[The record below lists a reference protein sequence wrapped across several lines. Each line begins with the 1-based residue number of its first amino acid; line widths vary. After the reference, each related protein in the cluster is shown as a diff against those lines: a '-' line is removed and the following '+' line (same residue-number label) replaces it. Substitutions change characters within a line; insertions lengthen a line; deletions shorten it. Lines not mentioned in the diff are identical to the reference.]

1 MDKKVLKTTIQ
12 VLRGTADDWALAENA
27 NLILHDGELAF
38 CKVNDNYHLLKIGDG
53 QRTFADLPWLSCMA
67 ADVFPWAK
75 EETKPVYTAAEIQGL
90 NKAIKDAIEDSLF
103 GSSEPSEEKEPIIG
117 LVYAYGSFYDQIT
130 HNTGGSLWLYWA
142 QVNNTSPYK
151 VRVQWEAN
159 GVTTISDLE
168 PNTNTGHVDVGGNSS
183 PTVNVLQVIRLA

>member
-1 MDKKVLKTTIQ
+1 M
-12 VLRGTADDWALAENA
+12 AENA

-38 CKVNDNYHLLKIGDG
+38 CKVADDYHLLKIGDG
-53 QRTFADLPWLSCMA
+53 QHTFADLPWLSCMA

-75 EETKPVYTAAEIQGL
+75 TETKPVYTAAEIQGL
-90 NKAIKDAIEDSLF
+90 DKAIRDTVETALA
-103 GSSEPSEEKEPIIG
+103 GSGEEEKEPIVG

-130 HNTGGSLWLYWA
+130 SNTGGSLWLYWA
-142 QVNNTSPYK
+142 QVNNNSPYK
-151 VRVQWEAN
+151 VRVQWEAS

-183 PTVNVLQVIRLA
+183 PTVNILQVIRIA

>member
-27 NLILHDGELAF
+27 NLVLHDGELAF

-75 EETKPVYTAAEIQGL
+75 EETKPVYTASEIQGL
-90 NKAIKDAIEDSLF
+90 NKVIKDAIEASLS
-103 GSSEPSEEKEPIIG
+103 GSGEEEKEPIIG
-117 LVYAYGSFYDQIT
+117 LVYAYGPFYDQIT

>member
-27 NLILHDGELAF
+27 NLVLHDGELAF
-38 CKVNDNYHLLKIGDG
+38 CKVNDTYHLLKIGDG

-75 EETKPVYTAAEIQGL
+75 EETKPVYTASEIQGL
-90 NKAIKDAIEDSLF
+90 NKVIKDAIEASLS
-103 GSSEPSEEKEPIIG
+103 GSGEEEKEPIIG
-117 LVYAYGSFYDQIT
+117 LVYAYGPFYDQIT

-168 PNTNTGHVDVGGNSS
+168 PGANSGHVDVGGNSS